1 MGSHN
6 GFKHTNY
13 GTLWE
18 TDIAGEGAIV
28 ADVVVAIT
36 DGAGIDEWHE
46 ANLSTVRRG
55 ILKLN
60 I

>member
-1 MGSHN
+1 MV
-6 GFKHTNY
+6 
-13 GTLWE
+13 

-28 ADVVVAIT
+28 ANVVVAIA
-36 DGAGIDEWHE
+36 DGAGIDEWYE
-46 ANLSTVRRG
+46 TNRSTVRRG